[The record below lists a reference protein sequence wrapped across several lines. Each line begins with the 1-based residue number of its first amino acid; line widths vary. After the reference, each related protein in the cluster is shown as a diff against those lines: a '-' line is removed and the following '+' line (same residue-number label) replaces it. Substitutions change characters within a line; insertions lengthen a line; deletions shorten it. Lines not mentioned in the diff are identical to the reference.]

1 VIAVLPC
8 PARPTL
14 ADVARAA
21 GVSSATASRVLNGFP
36 RVRAET
42 RQQVE
47 SAMVALGY
55 ERQRAART
63 AAAPR
68 TRSIAF
74 VVCEEGLRLFSDP
87 YFGRVVA
94 GVSRE
99 VTAAGMQLV
108 LLPVPSTRDCQ
119 EPAMNYLSSGHVD
132 GALFVSMHGRSPLD
146 IDRIDVPVVVG
157 GRPVRGGAN
166 GQFSYV
172 DADNFGGAA
181 LAVRHL
187 IDSGRSV
194 IATVAGPRDM
204 TVGLDRLAGYRRVM
218 VDAERSDHGLV
229 FFGDFGQASGEH
241 ATTRLLERR
250 PDVDAIFTA
259 SDLMAVGVLR
269 ALRRAG
275 RRVPDDVAVIGFDD
289 LPIGRHTDPPL
300 TTIRQPIEEM
310 GARMTRELLGLIVD
324 GPSAPR
330 RIVLDTELVLRAS
343 A

>member
-1 VIAVLPC
+1 MTAVEPC
-8 PARPTL
+8 PVRPTL

-21 GVSSATASRVLNGFP
+21 GVSSATASRVLSGFP
-36 RVRAET
+36 GVSPEKRR
-42 RQQVE
+42 QVE
-47 SAMVALGY
+47 AATAALGY

-63 AAAPR
+63 TAQPR

-74 VVCEEGLRLFSDP
+74 VICEEGLRLFSDP
-87 YFGRVVA
+87 YFARIVVGA
-94 GVSRE
+94 SRE

-108 LLPVPSTRDCQ
+108 LLPVPSTKDCQ
-119 EPAMNYLSSGHVD
+119 MPAMHYLSAGHVD

-146 IDRIDVPVVVG
+146 LDHIGIPVVIG
-157 GRPVRGGAN
+157 GRPIN
-166 GQFSYV
+166 GDDGRVSYV
-172 DADNFGGAA
+172 DADNRGGAA
-181 LAVRHL
+181 QAVRHL

-194 IATVAGPRDM
+194 VATVAGPRDM

-218 VDAERSDHGLV
+218 ADAERSDHGLV

-300 TTIRQPIEEM
+300 TTVRQPIEEM
-310 GARMTRELLGLIVD
+310 GARMTRELIGLIVG

-330 RIVLDTELVLRAS
+330 RVVLDTELVLRAS

>member
-1 VIAVLPC
+1 MA
-8 PARPTL
+8 
-14 ADVARAA
+14 
-21 GVSSATASRVLNGFP
+21 
-36 RVRAET
+36 
-42 RQQVE
+42 
-47 SAMVALGY
+47 ALGY
-55 ERQRAART
+55 ERQRAVKV
-63 AAAPR
+63 AAQAR

-87 YFGRVVA
+87 YFARVVV
-94 GVSRE
+94 GVNRV
-99 VTAAGMQLV
+99 VTAAGLQLV

-119 EPAMNYLSSGHVD
+119 APAMHYLSGGHVD

-146 IDRIDVPVVVG
+146 LDRIDVPVVIG
-157 GRPVRGGAN
+157 GRPVLDGED
-166 GQFSYV
+166 GQVSYV
-172 DADNFGGAA
+172 DADNLGGAA
-181 LAVRHL
+181 KAVRHL
-187 IDSGRSV
+187 VDSGRSV

-218 VDAERSDHGLV
+218 ADAERSDHGLV
-229 FFGDFGQASGEH
+229 FFGDFSQASGEH
-241 ATTRLLERR
+241 AAVRLLERR

-300 TTIRQPIEEM
+300 TTVRQPVEEM
-310 GARMTRELLGLIVD
+310 GARMTRELLALIA
-324 GPSAPR
+324 GGSSGPR
-330 RIVLDTELVLRAS
+330 RVVLDTELVLRAS